1 MSQNR
6 KAWLALAVGLVA
18 AGASAQGVPPT
29 AAASSAARMTL
40 EQLAQSVALPGSAG
54 SNPTPAQSAPPTQPA
69 TATATAPAAPAL
81 ELIEIL
87 GTPRQPRARI
97 ALHGV
102 TYSVSS
108 DRPTL
113 GTSAWTLVKIDVE
126 TRSAVV
132 RRGSDRQPRTLRLS
146 LDPQPHAQPAPA
158 ASADR

>member
-6 KAWLALAVGLVA
+6 KTWLALALGMVA
-18 AGASAQGVPPT
+18 AGASAQGVPP

-54 SNPTPAQSAPPTQPA
+54 SNPTPAQSTPPTQPA
-69 TATATAPAAPAL
+69 IAAAPAAPAL
-81 ELIEIL
+81 ELVEIL

-102 TYSVSS
+102 IYPVSS
-108 DRPTL
+108 NRPML

-146 LDPQPHAQPAPA
+146 LGRQHDAQPAPSA
-158 ASADR
+158 PADR

>member
-6 KAWLALAVGLVA
+6 KAWLALAVGMVA
-18 AGASAQGVPPT
+18 AGASAQGVPPP

-40 EQLAQSVALPGSAG
+40 EQLAQSVAMPGSAG
-54 SNPTPAQSAPPTQPA
+54 SNPPPPPQSVPRTQP
-69 TATATAPAAPAL
+69 ATATAPAAPAL
-81 ELIEIL
+81 ELVEIL

-108 DRPTL
+108 NRPTL

-146 LDPQPHAQPAPA
+146 LGRQQDAQPAP
-158 ASADR
+158 SAPGDR